1 MLCAVM
7 MRSHSQSVTCVLRA
21 LYIIATV
28 DETSNITIVTHAIT
42 HFVDSAV
49 VS

>member
-7 MRSHSQSVTCVLRA
+7 VRSHSQSITCVLRA

-28 DETSNITIVTHAIT
+28 DELDTSNITIVKQSLTLLI
-42 HFVDSAV
+42 VL
-49 VS
+49 